1 MCDGRGILDVAFN
14 LPMNINEQYYV
25 WFYYFPLYRLL
36 SNVKLNFFQCNFELG
51 YICFEEE
58 KQVNEMVALLRI
70 YIFISGKMFFII
82 LVSIVWLA
90 IPERKMRPKNKL
102 FFFFLLTFHFLNFYF
117 FFFLQLIQRV
127 VAFNLWLFSHYTRTF
142 ELRKCIF

>member
-25 WFYYFPLYRLL
+25 WFYYFPLYCLL

-58 KQVNEMVALLRI
+58 KQVTDGLWE
-70 YIFISGKMFFII
+70 YWKMFFIFSF
-82 LVSIVWLA
+82 LLSDL

-102 FFFFLLTFHFLNFYF
+102 KDFFSFIFATHLTCSSA
-117 FFFLQLIQRV
+117 QLMIIFTLYSHIIRITKMYI
-127 VAFNLWLFSHYTRTF
+127 LIILFSLF
-142 ELRKCIF
+142 AFQ